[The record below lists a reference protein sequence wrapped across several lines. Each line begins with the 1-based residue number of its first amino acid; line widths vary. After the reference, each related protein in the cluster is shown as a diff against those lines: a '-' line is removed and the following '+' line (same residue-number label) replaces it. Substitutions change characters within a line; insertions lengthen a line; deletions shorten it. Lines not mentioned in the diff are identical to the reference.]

1 MDDTFTLKEVFLNL
15 EEKLLKPE
23 IRASK
28 DEITQLL
35 SENFFEFGS
44 SGKVFYKNESID
56 EVSLSKVS
64 MKLSDFEIHPLSEQ
78 IVLTTYRIYNEV
90 SKQHSLRSSIWSLTD
105 GKWKMQ
111 FHQGTPTAQS
121 H

>member
-1 MDDTFTLKEVFLNL
+1 MDDKFTLKEVLLDL

-28 DEITQLL
+28 DEVTQLL
-35 SENFFEFGS
+35 SEDFFEFGS
-44 SGKVFYKNESID
+44 SGKVLYKNESID
-56 EVSLSKVS
+56 EVSLSAVS

-90 SKQHSLRSSIWSLTD
+90 SKQHSLRSSIWRLTD

-111 FHQGTPTAQS
+111 FHQGTPTA
-121 H
+121 